1 LKIIPNPPESPF
13 DGKIQFQ
20 YTINIKGGRAQNKT
34 VALQENFSRK
44 TGRNYRLITQ
54 TYRLINGSFLIGF
67 KLPTLGKPISTAMK
81 TISVFFT
88 LLFVFSVW
96 SSFSQEQVIKL
107 KMEEGHEYIFEKVDK
122 VYGLKEDDSKD
133 LRSVK
138 TKEIRITVEK
148 VIPGEEIQLTLQY
161 LKNRNETRNGYGILS
176 LTDYFFPNLNEGE
189 TEYPDEENFIEY
201 LLCQSKLSF
210 SLNLKTNEIKLT
222 NRVELLEQFHAR
234 LNEQQ
239 FSSEVISKYINEIN
253 QKKFFVQPDLI
264 AFATWF
270 NNAELKANQTLTNTG
285 IDEQFIVRERK
296 GEFLNFGDVD
306 FDKIISGKKHKKYW
320 INLENGIVTNYTTI
334 QFDSIRNRI
343 DRVYNNFKWEVNE
356 TDFRLMYSQKIPENK
371 LFVSGKIEKPL
382 SNKVHFRIL
391 DDPFDVN
398 LKTKTIW
405 LDENGSFTIN
415 LDYSHAGFVY
425 IENENNNKHNPP
437 ATYVFY
443 AEPGDTIQFESTGI
457 VLPWQ
462 TTVSGNRTVEAK
474 LLQELREKIKS
485 NDSVRTI
492 VGSSKL
498 LFDSQ
503 IFASIAFVNGK
514 MLQQTKLDP
523 LFEDLEKSKKIC
535 LKYKPTLS
543 DKAFIFIFNEVHT
556 YFYNG
561 IFDAGWI
568 ISANQDFD
576 GENSTDLKDLE
587 RINQIDIH
595 SVYNDYGLHSRQS
608 IYKYFKCQFSQANKV
623 KYQYYM
629 GPMSWLSS
637 PEPEM
642 ELQFARMVL
651 TGSPL
656 YREIGKTLTRIL
668 EQKSQVATVKT
679 RTDYLNDFVMK
690 NLDLMIRKCNDVEVT
705 EKATQIVSQYKKLET
720 GKFVPELELVD
731 INNKRVSY
739 KDFLNGKPTIIYYTE
754 NWIGERYGY
763 EEAAKGIPELNY
775 VIVVEG
781 SNFKQWEEYTKL
793 ANPTITHLLFINNN
807 ETFRD
812 IFQAEQVHMVFN
824 KEGEY
829 IGSAVNEKNAIRLAK
844 DSLLPKKKELNKL
857 QLIMIIWALGILIAG
872 ALVVFA
878 IWKLRVRQR
887 FRREQLQRRLRELE
901 LTAIRSQMNPHFL
914 FNSLNSVQNLV
925 QQNKGREAHLYLAD
939 FAGLIRKVLQNS
951 EKEEVS
957 LAEELEMTEQY
968 LNLEKLRFDFDFF
981 IGVEQGIDIH
991 NTTVPSMLLQPFAEN
1006 AVIHGLQNKP
1016 ENRKLRVE
1024 VRKADE
1030 TIDSTRLAVP
1040 NRLAHKATG
1049 IIISIEDNG
1058 IGREAAA
1065 AISKTKNGKGSK
1077 LIQERLEIL
1086 QEKQGEKYSLK
1097 IIDLEEGMRVEIFIP
1112 EEN

>member
-1 LKIIPNPPESPF
+1 
-13 DGKIQFQ
+13 
-20 YTINIKGGRAQNKT
+20 
-34 VALQENFSRK
+34 
-44 TGRNYRLITQ
+44 
-54 TYRLINGSFLIGF
+54 
-67 KLPTLGKPISTAMK
+67 MK

-88 LLFVFSVW
+88 LLFVFSVL

-133 LRSVK
+133 FRSVK

-161 LKNRNETRNGYGILS
+161 LKNRNETRTGFGILS

-189 TEYPDEENFIEY
+189 TEYPDEQSFIEY
-201 LLCQSKLSF
+201 LLCRSKLSF

-239 FSSEVISKYINEIN
+239 FSSEVISEYINEIN
-253 QKKFFVQPDLI
+253 QKKFFVQTDLI
-264 AFATWF
+264 AFLTWF
-270 NNAELKANQTLTNTG
+270 NNAELKADQTLTNTR
-285 IDEQFIVRERK
+285 IDDKFIVRERK

-306 FDKIISGKKHKKYW
+306 FDKIIPGKKHKKYW
-320 INLENGIVTNYTTI
+320 INLENGIVTNYSTI
-334 QFDSIRNRI
+334 QFDSIRARI
-343 DRVYNNFKWEVNE
+343 DRVFKNFKWEVNE

-382 SNKVHFRIL
+382 SNKVHIRIL

-398 LKTKTIW
+398 LKTKTVL
-405 LDENGSFTIN
+405 LDENGSFTTS

-443 AEPGDTIQFESTGI
+443 AEPGDTIHFESTGI

-462 TTVSGNRTVEAK
+462 TSVSGNRTVEAK
-474 LLQELREKIKS
+474 LLQELREKIKPGEFTRMFPGRS
-485 NDSVRTI
+485 Q
-492 VGSSKL
+492 L
-498 LFDSQ
+498 LFDDD
-503 IFASIAFVNGK
+503 IFFGVGYVNGK
-514 MLQQTKLDP
+514 MVSEIKVGP
-523 LFEDLEKSKKIC
+523 LFEAIEKSKEIC
-535 LKYKPTLS
+535 LNSKPVIS
-543 DKAFIFIFNEVHT
+543 EKSWNFIANEIQA

-568 ISANQDFD
+568 ISANRESD

-595 SVYNDYGLHSRQS
+595 TVYNDYGLHSRQS
-608 IYKYFKCQFSQANKV
+608 IYKYFKCQFSQANRITN
-623 KYQYYM
+623 QYYT
-629 GPMSWLSS
+629 GPMSWSSS

-651 TGSPL
+651 NGSPL
-656 YREIGKTLTRIL
+656 YREIGKTLTRFL
-668 EQKSQVATVKT
+668 EKKSQVPTAKI

-690 NLDLMIRKCNDVEVT
+690 NLDLMHRKCNDIEVT
-705 EKATQIVSQYKKLET
+705 EKVTQIVSQYKKLET

-739 KDFLNGKPTIIYYTE
+739 KDFLNGKPTIIYYSE
-754 NWIGERYGY
+754 NWVGDRYGY
-763 EEAAKGIPELNY
+763 EEAAKQNPELNF
-775 VIVVEG
+775 VMVVEG
-781 SNFKQWEEYTKL
+781 SNFKQWEEYTKS
-793 ANPTITHLLFINNN
+793 ANPTMTHLLYINNN

-812 IFQAEQVHMVFN
+812 IFQAQQVHMVFN

-829 IGSAVNEKNAIRLAK
+829 IGNAENAKKAVKLAQ
-844 DSLLPKKKELNKL
+844 DSLTPKKKELNKS
-857 QLIMIIWALGILIAG
+857 QLIMIIWSLGILFTIAI
-872 ALVVFA
+872 VVFA
-878 IWKLRVRQR
+878 IWKWRVRQR
-887 FRREQLQRRLRELE
+887 FRREQQQRRLRELE

-968 LNLEKLRFDFDFF
+968 LNLEKLRFDFDFS

-991 NTTVPSMLLQPFAEN
+991 NTPVPSMLLQPFAEN

-1016 ENRKLRVE
+1016 ENRKLKIE
-1024 VRKADE
+1024 VLKKGEGEGRGEGRGGGKGKGKGKGKGRGED
-1030 TIDSTRLAVP
+1030 
-1040 NRLAHKATG
+1040 KG
-1049 IIISIEDNG
+1049 IVISIEDNG

-1065 AISKTKNGKGSK
+1065 AISKVKNGKGSK
-1077 LIQERLEIL
+1077 LIQERLDIL
-1086 QEKQGEKYSLK
+1086 QEKQGEKYRLE
-1097 IIDLEEGMRVEIFIP
+1097 ITDLTGDETGTRVEIFIP